1 MLYLAEVQKGKG
13 GLLGGGKAELKLLAC
28 QRSADNWTTVPNEE
42 TIPADEAGAMNP
54 GVLVL
59 VELTANKQIQ
69 KIEDASRKLASTLHN
84 LCRSLDKSK
93 SQEDEIEQWKQSL
106 TYQSQELNRRE
117 MELEAR
123 TEQLQQL
130 EEDFEQLE
138 QQRQE
143 IEGAKEET
151 TRLREEVERSR
162 QELESA
168 WEQLRGE
175 MRRLEERQA
184 ELQAKPTL
192 DAAQAGTIQSLLSR
206 LSAITDPAG
215 MIREQL
221 NLSFEAV
228 NGFQGLLDG
237 HWQAIDQHQATAQ
250 QLQQQVDQ
258 QTRDLQSRWQAW
270 YQAQEALEQARA
282 SLAVH
287 QDGLATKQAHHQA
300 LATQLQNYEALYQQ
314 IYQLADV
321 SDQVVLGQKVDLEAL
336 EKMPLEALQS
346 VVQELQREFEKMAK
360 LISMQEEELLDKQ
373 QSINELR
380 EQIKAA
386 SEYDRLRLENELTD
400 EEESYRILNE
410 PLIGQRQVAR
420 EREAILKQH
429 QMVLARRQGKSM
441 DDGEQRQIDLAPVLA
456 QVDGL
461 RKQQEEAISAV
472 AASLEQIQ
480 ATVQQLE
487 GQVSHQAQVQEAQRQ
502 ELQQQ
507 QQSLHGQWQAVGE
520 AWGRVNLYRD
530 LLQPVQDNLNNIQQ
544 KLETIAGSLA
554 QFQETN
560 DSQMAA
566 VGELNQVLQTLVAS

>member
-42 TIPADEAGAMNP
+42 TIPADEAGTMNP

-59 VELTANKQIQ
+59 VELTSNKQIQ
-69 KIEDASRKLASTLHN
+69 KIEDASRKLASTLNN
-84 LCRSLDKSK
+84 LCRSLEKSK

-143 IEGAKEET
+143 IEGSKEET
-151 TRLREEVERSR
+151 TRLREEVDRSR

-184 ELQAKPTL
+184 ELQDKPTL

-206 LSAITDPAG
+206 LLAVTDPAG
-215 MIREQL
+215 TIREQL

-258 QTRDLQSRWQAW
+258 QVQDLQGRWQAW
-270 YQAQEALEQARA
+270 YQAQETLEQARA
-282 SLAVH
+282 SLTVQ
-287 QDGLATKQAHHQA
+287 QDSLATKQAHHQA
-300 LATQLQNYEALYQQ
+300 LAAQLQSYEALYQQ
-314 IYQLADV
+314 VYQLADV

-336 EKMPLEALQS
+336 EKMPLDALQS
-346 VVQELQREFEKMAK
+346 AVQDLQREFEKMAK

-373 QSINELR
+373 QSIHELR

-429 QMVLARRQGKSM
+429 HMVLARRQGKPM

-456 QVDGL
+456 QVDSL
-461 RKQQEEAISAV
+461 RKQQEEAIAAV
-472 AASLEQIQ
+472 VASLEQIQ

-487 GQVSHQAQVQEAQRQ
+487 GQVSNQTQAQEAQRQ

-507 QQSLHGQWQAVGE
+507 QQALNGQWQAVGE